1 MRIDWWTLAL
11 QAANF
16 LILVWLLQHFLYR
29 PVQNLIA
36 DRQHRTDSVIAEASA
51 AKSAAEQLQG
61 ELEQQRAAINR
72 EREQAMEQ
80 AHAAAKAEAAALL
93 EHARGDARGLLAEER
108 QRLEQERADAGEA
121 LRRDAIDLGVSIA
134 CRLLASAA
142 DSNLE
147 APFLTRAAAKLA
159 ALPDSERRELV
170 DQLAGGETL
179 RVVTAAPLEPAT
191 SAEFRDKV
199 RDLLG
204 AGAPVRFDTDPALLA
219 GVELHFPNAIL
230 RHSWRDSLR
239 ELEEQLKHDGPA
251 TGTA

>member
-51 AKSAAEQLQG
+51 AKAAAEQLQG
-61 ELEQQRAAINR
+61 ELEQQRAAIAR

-93 EHARGDARGLLAEER
+93 ERARGEAQGLLAEER
-108 QRLEQERADAGEA
+108 QRLDQERADAAEA
-121 LRRDAIDLGVSIA
+121 VRRDAIDLGVAIA
-134 CRLLASAA
+134 RQLLASAV
-142 DSNLE
+142 DGSLE
-147 APFLTRAAAKLA
+147 APFLARAATKLA
-159 ALPDSERRELV
+159 ALPESERRELV
-170 DQLAGGETL
+170 DQLAGGEAL
-179 RVVTAAPLEPAT
+179 RVVTATPLEPAT
-191 SAEFRDKV
+191 SAGFRDQLQ
-199 RDLLG
+199 DLLG
-204 AGAPVRFDTDPALLA
+204 ADAPVRFDVDPTLLA

-230 RHSWRDSLR
+230 RHSWRDGLR
-239 ELEEQLKHDGPA
+239 DIEEQLKHDGPA

>member
-11 QAANF
+11 QATNF

-29 PVQNLIA
+29 PVQNIIA
-36 DRQHRTDSVIAEASA
+36 DRQHRTESVIAEASA
-51 AKSAAEQLQG
+51 AKAAAEQLQG
-61 ELEQQRAAINR
+61 ELEQQRAAIAR

-93 EHARGDARGLLAEER
+93 ERARGEAQGLLVEER
-108 QRLEQERADAGEA
+108 QRLDQERADAAEA

-134 CRLLASAA
+134 RRLLASAA
-142 DSNLE
+142 DGSLE

-159 ALPDSERRELV
+159 ALPESERRELV
-170 DQLAGGETL
+170 DQLAGGEIL
-179 RVVTAAPLEPAT
+179 RVVTATPLEPAT
-191 SAEFRDKV
+191 SGEFCDKV

-204 AGAPVRFDTDPALLA
+204 ADAQMRFDADPALLA

-239 ELEEQLKHDGPA
+239 DIEEQLKHDGPA